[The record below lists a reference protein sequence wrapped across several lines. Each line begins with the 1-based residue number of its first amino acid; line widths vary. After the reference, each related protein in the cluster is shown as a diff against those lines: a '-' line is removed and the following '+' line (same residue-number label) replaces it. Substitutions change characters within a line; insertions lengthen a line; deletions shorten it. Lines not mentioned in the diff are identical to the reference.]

1 MDKEDVVYS
10 YSGILLGLK
19 KEGNLYYVTTC
30 MNPEDIMLSEISQSQ
45 NAQYYMIL
53 LIRYLK

>member
-1 MDKEDVVYS
+1 MDKDVVYS

-53 LIRYLK
+53 LLRYLK

>member
-10 YSGILLGLK
+10 YSGILLSLK

-45 NAQYYMIL
+45 NAQYCMIL